1 VRRSRPTAAGTNRPN
16 GKHGLDARARSR
28 YLAGARAVIEAEGK
42 AVLALLDRLD
52 GGFTDAVDR
61 ILRCRGRVVVTG
73 MGKSGIV
80 GEKISAT
87 LASTGTPSLYLHAA
101 EAVHGDLGRITH
113 DDVVLA
119 LSYSGESEEIVRLVR
134 PVKSFGATL
143 IVLTGDA
150 DSRAAKHADV
160 VIAIGHVTEAC
171 AMGMVPTASTTAMM
185 VVGDALAMCLFEAR
199 GLDRED
205 YARFHPGG
213 QLGRQLMRVGEVMR
227 RGDENPVAKA
237 SAPLRE
243 IVRVMTKTRGRP
255 GATSIVDGRG
265 RLVGFFT
272 DGDLRRLL
280 ENPGFTMSATAR
292 EVMHPNPKAVRP
304 EQLVVEA
311 ARILR
316 EHKIDQ
322 LPVVDRRGRP
332 VGFLDVQDILST
344 RI

>member
-1 VRRSRPTAAGTNRPN
+1 VRRYRPTASSANRGN
-16 GKHGLDARARSR
+16 GKHPLEARTRAR
-28 YLAGARAVIEAEGK
+28 YLVEARAVIEAEGK

-52 GGFTDAVDR
+52 GGFTAAVDC
-61 ILRCRGRVVVTG
+61 ILRCKGRVVVTG

-143 IVLTGDA
+143 VVMTGDA

-171 AMGMVPTASTTAMM
+171 SMGMVPTASTTAMM
-185 VVGDALAMCLFEAR
+185 VVGDALAMCLFEER

-213 QLGRQLMRVGEVMR
+213 LLGRQLMRVDEVMR
-227 RGDENPVAKA
+227 RGDENPVAKHT
-237 SAPLRE
+237 APLRE
-243 IVRVMTKTRGRP
+243 VVRVMTKTKGRP

-280 ENPGFTMSATAR
+280 ENPGFTMSVTAR
-292 EVMHPNPKAVRP
+292 DVMHPRPKAVRP
-304 EQLVVEA
+304 DQLVVEA

-322 LPVVDRRGRP
+322 LPVVDERGRP